1 MGWTGAL
8 DPCLVSNFRFV
19 WTPDSREADDFY
31 LYTTRSID
39 YGITSQTINK
49 SFEQFLEV
57 LSGLSLKTMSRASK
71 LTLAGASLFA
81 ITTVIFVHHT
91 QSAEKAVCNAFCPFL
106 IPPHLFLLSPPL
118 SSCSP
123 HKQITNYGTKQA
135 MHAGVI
141 RDMQQQQIKKE
152 RQLDFEMQKALEE
165 EYKKVQTVR
174 DGGGG

>member
-1 MGWTGAL
+1 
-8 DPCLVSNFRFV
+8 
-19 WTPDSREADDFY
+19 
-31 LYTTRSID
+31 
-39 YGITSQTINK
+39 
-49 SFEQFLEV
+49 
-57 LSGLSLKTMSRASK
+57 MSRASK

-91 QSAEKAVCNAFCPFL
+91 QSAEKAVCNTLFYPP
-106 IPPHLFLLSPPL
+106 IPSASLSFRSL
-118 SSCSP
+118 SHSP
-123 HKQITNYGTKQA
+123 SISYRKHISNRGTEQA
-135 MHAGVI
+135 LHAGVI